1 MKNRNLWKPSK
12 FVYLKKKLIA
22 SRDPKEVGISSRLGA
37 DIVAKEYHDQLPLF
51 AKGKM
56 LDLGCGKVPLF
67 ETYKNFVSDNIC
79 IDWANSSHK
88 NPYLDLEHNINE
100 SLPLSN
106 EEFDTVLLS
115 DVLEHIKEPRA
126 LWAEM
131 YRVLKPGGVVILNVP
146 FFYWI
151 HEEPYDY
158 HRYTRYAL
166 ESMATDVG
174 FKIRLLKPIGG
185 SPEIV
190 ADIIAKNIV
199 DLRWIGPGLAKFIQ
213 WATAVFVRT
222 TIGGKFSLSSAERFP
237 FGYFMIV
244 EK

>member
-88 NPYLDLEHNINE
+88 NP
-100 SLPLSN
+100 
-106 EEFDTVLLS
+106 
-115 DVLEHIKEPRA
+115 
-126 LWAEM
+126 
-131 YRVLKPGGVVILNVP
+131 
-146 FFYWI
+146 
-151 HEEPYDY
+151 
-158 HRYTRYAL
+158 
-166 ESMATDVG
+166 
-174 FKIRLLKPIGG
+174 
-185 SPEIV
+185 
-190 ADIIAKNIV
+190 
-199 DLRWIGPGLAKFIQ
+199 
-213 WATAVFVRT
+213 
-222 TIGGKFSLSSAERFP
+222 
-237 FGYFMIV
+237 
-244 EK
+244 